1 MADEEGIALPFF
13 FIGTEEIPIQLS
25 NLQVIQH
32 VQQEFIITFAQFA
45 PPLVIGTPEEQRE
58 QVKAKP
64 YLPVKTVARVA
75 MSPERVLDLIKALQ
89 ENHDRWK
96 RTQGETTS

>member
-1 MADEEGIALPFF
+1 MAEEEGIALPFF
-13 FIGTEEIPIQLS
+13 FIGTEDVPIQLS

-45 PPLVIGTPEEQRE
+45 PPLVLGTPEEQRE
-58 QVKAKP
+58 QVEGKP
-64 YLPVKTVARVA
+64 YLPVKTVARLA

-89 ENHDRWK
+89 ENYDSWK
-96 RTQGETTS
+96 AKEGGAT

>member
-1 MADEEGIALPFF
+1 MPEDEGIALPFF
-13 FIGTEEIPIQLS
+13 FIGTEDVPIQLS

-45 PPLVIGTPEEQRE
+45 PPLVMGTREEQEE

-64 YLPVKTVARVA
+64 YLPVKTVARLS

-89 ENHDRWK
+89 ENYDNWK
-96 RTQGETTS
+96 AGGG